1 MRRSLST
8 GALCAAALALACRRP
23 AAPPPL
29 TVSVPYQVDT
39 LDPHLHDR
47 LGYATIAANL
57 YEPLVA
63 LDAEMGILPAL
74 ADRWSTPDPLTWVFH
89 LRPGAR
95 FHDGHELTAE
105 DVVHTFERLRR
116 DPALSVGVYAVQVES
131 VRALSAREVEVRTA
145 RPAAVLLNK
154 LAGIPVVGR
163 GEEAGLTLRPNG
175 TGPYRLV
182 RFEKDRIVLER
193 NALREGPAPPVQEV
207 TFLLGRGSEEAA
219 EDVLAGRSQLAVCS
233 SREAVRKL
241 TGRPGVT
248 VLRRAELF
256 VKYLAFDVRDHPTPF
271 VAGPRN
277 PFASP
282 EVRQAVSLLLDR
294 RALSAGLPAFAV
306 PAHQLVPA
314 SIFGHDP
321 GLPDL
326 PHDPA
331 LAASLL
337 GKAGFGGGFEVT
349 LHTRRHL
356 AETARRVA
364 RQLAPA
370 GIRVEVAE
378 LPEAAF
384 FELASRGGLTFFLT
398 GLGCASGD
406 ASDFLDAAIHTVDE
420 ERRLG
425 RANYGRFSDP
435 SLDAEIEASAEIL
448 VQVERRDAL
457 QRILRRARDAY
468 AWVPLTRDEVVYA
481 VAAPFT
487 FRPRANSTILASEVS
502 LAGP

>member
-1 MRRSLST
+1 MRRSLVT
-8 GALCAAALALACRRP
+8 GALCAAALAVACRRP
-23 AAPPPL
+23 AAPPSL
-29 TVSVPYQVDT
+29 TVSVPFQVDT

-47 LGYATIAANL
+47 LGYATVAAHF

-63 LDAEMGILPAL
+63 LDAEMGIRPAL
-74 ADRWSTPDPLTWVFH
+74 AERWSTPDPLTWVFR
-89 LRPGAR
+89 LRAGAR

-116 DPALSVGVYAVQVES
+116 DPALSLGIYAVQVES
-131 VRALSAREVEVRTA
+131 VRALSAREVEVRTS

-154 LAGIPVVGR
+154 LAGIPIVGR
-163 GEEAGLTLRPNG
+163 AEPSDLTLRPNG

-182 RFEKDRIVLER
+182 RFEKDRVVMER
-193 NALREGPAPPVQEV
+193 RGDRDVPEPQVAGV
-207 TFLLGRGSEEAA
+207 TFLLGRGAEEAA
-219 EDVLAGRSQLAVCS
+219 EDVLSGRSQLAVCS

-241 TGRPGVT
+241 GGCPGVT
-248 VLRRAELF
+248 NLRRAELF
-256 VKYLAFDVRDHPTPF
+256 VKYLAFDVRAHPTPF

-282 EVRQAVSLLLDR
+282 EVRQAVSLLVDR
-294 RALSAGLPAFAV
+294 RALAAGLPAFAV

-314 SIFGHDP
+314 TIFGHDP
-321 GLPDL
+321 ALPDL
-326 PHDPA
+326 PHDPSRA
-331 LAASLL
+331 LALL
-337 GKAGFGGGFEVT
+337 QKAGFGSGFSVT

-364 RQLAPA
+364 EQLAPA

-384 FELASRGGLTFFLT
+384 FELASRGGLSLFLT

-406 ASDFLDAAIHTVDE
+406 ASDFLDAALHTVDE
-420 ERRLG
+420 RRRLG

-435 SLDAEIEASAEIL
+435 SLDAEIESSGELL

-457 QRILRRARDAY
+457 QRILRRARETY
-468 AWVPLTRDEVVYA
+468 AWLPLTRDEVVYA

-502 LAGP
+502 LAAP